1 VKATRVGTMM
11 HHSRRNDGRGK
22 ESKKMMKKLG
32 AEKRVDRRLLGE
44 IRSELEK
51 F

>member
-1 VKATRVGTMM
+1 MM

-32 AEKRVDRRLLGE
+32 AEKRVDGRLGE
-44 IRSELEK
+44 IRSVLEK

>member
-1 VKATRVGTMM
+1 M

-32 AEKRVDRRLLGE
+32 AEKRVDKRLVLGE